1 VPAAGLV
8 WLRPEG
14 PPAVGGDFAGGDF
27 AGGVLTGGNFAGGD
41 FAGGNFAGGVL
52 AGGDFA
58 GGLLAGGDFAGGLL
72 AGGDFAGGLL
82 AGGDFAGGL
91 LAGGLLGGLLA
102 GGLLGGLLAGG
113 LLGGLLA
120 GGLLGGLLA
129 GGLLG
134 GLLAGGLLGGGLLG
148 GLLRVLQVGV
158 VMVSV
163 SRVTAPLRART
174 RPSMVTPVVTVMSVK
189 ARMLPRNVEPVPRV
203 AELPTC
209 QNTLQAWAPLVSS
222 TRLAEPVV
230 SVDPAW
236 NTNAAFGFPPASRV
250 RAPLSARE
258 EPDRYT
264 PAVSV

>member
-8 WLRPEG
+8 WLKPEG
-14 PPAVGGDFAGGDF
+14 PPAVGGDFAGG
-27 AGGVLTGGNFAGGD
+27 A
-41 FAGGNFAGGVL
+41 
-52 AGGDFA
+52 
-58 GGLLAGGDFAGGLL
+58 
-72 AGGDFAGGLL
+72 L

-102 GGLLGGLLAGG
+102 GGLLAGG

-120 GGLLGGLLA
+120 GGLLG

-174 RPSMVTPVVTVMSVK
+174 RPSMVTPVVTLMEVR
-189 ARMLPRNVEPVPRV
+189 ARMLPRNTEAVPRV

-209 QNTLQAWAPLVSS
+209 QNTWQAWAPLG
-222 TRLAEPVV
+222 
-230 SVDPAW
+230 PA
-236 NTNAAFGFPPASRV
+236 TK
-250 RAPLSARE
+250 
-258 EPDRYT
+258 
-264 PAVSV
+264 

>member
-8 WLRPEG
+8 WLKPEG

-27 AGGVLTGGNFAGGD
+27 AGGVLPGGDFAGGALPGGDFAGGALPGGDFAGGALPGGDFAGGALAGGD
-41 FAGGNFAGGVL
+41 FAGGAL

-58 GGLLAGGDFAGGLL
+58 GGLLA
-72 AGGDFAGGLL
+72 
-82 AGGDFAGGL
+82 
-91 LAGGLLGGLLA
+91 
-102 GGLLGGLLAGG
+102 
-113 LLGGLLA
+113 
-120 GGLLGGLLA
+120 GGLLA

-174 RPSMVTPVVTVMSVK
+174 RPSMVTPVVTLMEVR
-189 ARMLPRNVEPVPRV
+189 ARMLPRNTEAVPRV

-209 QNTLQAWAPLVSS
+209 QNTWQAWAPLVRV
-222 TRLAEPVV
+222 TRLAEAVLRV
-230 SVDPAW
+230 EPAW
-236 NTNAAFGFPPASRV
+236 KTKTASGLPPASRV
-250 RAPLSARE
+250 RSPVNPSVEA
-258 EPDRYT
+258 DRYT
-264 PAVSV
+264 PAVRVRPARSAVIGWGGPSPAAVS